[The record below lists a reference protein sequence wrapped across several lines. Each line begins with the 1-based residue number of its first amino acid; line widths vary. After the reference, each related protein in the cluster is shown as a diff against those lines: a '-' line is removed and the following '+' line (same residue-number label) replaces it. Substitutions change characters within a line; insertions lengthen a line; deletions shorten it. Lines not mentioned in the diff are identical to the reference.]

1 MRYFHKTQNKFF
13 RPVINVDKLWSLV
26 SEQTRTRYASDP
38 DGKAPVIDCVR
49 SVRTPPTSS
58 SDPSAPPSY
67 AWPPTRPAP
76 PAPPPPQPCM
86 SSGPHLEGL
95 VGVA

>member
-49 SVRTPPTSS
+49 SVRTAPPTSPC
-58 SDPSAPPSY
+58 DATHPSPLPLRRLTPRRKLGRPPV
-67 AWPPTRPAP
+67 PPRRRRLRLSRA
-76 PAPPPPQPCM
+76 
-86 SSGPHLEGL
+86 
-95 VGVA
+95 